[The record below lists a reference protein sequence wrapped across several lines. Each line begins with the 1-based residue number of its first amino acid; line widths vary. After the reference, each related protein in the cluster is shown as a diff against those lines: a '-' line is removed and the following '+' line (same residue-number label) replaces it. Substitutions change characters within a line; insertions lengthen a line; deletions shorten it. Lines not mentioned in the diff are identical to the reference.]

1 MNKTSPNF
9 IFVNFSMRTKKPVRS
24 LQSVLQ
30 LGGILL
36 LSASGVSV
44 VTTPALAN
52 RPAVQFNGTQ
62 LNNAQFN
69 IAKGLAPAQNQQVK
83 VLDQFAGNFRI
94 LGRKD
99 YQNDRE
105 AQFSP
110 VDFAV
115 SEGLLASKYYY
126 PLIGVRQDNRYLTWS
141 MSKLPLPPKKAMQL
155 VSNIHI
161 IPANPKIAAELKQV
175 KQGDLVNLRGDL
187 VEIDDHG
194 WTWRSSLSRTDVG
207 DGACELLRVQS
218 IQWVEK

>member
-1 MNKTSPNF
+1 MRFLHSLLPISSMQNQF
-9 IFVNFSMRTKKPVRS
+9 IQM
-24 LQSVLQ
+24 
-30 LGGILL
+30 GGLFLL
-36 LSASGVSV
+36 LTGLSL
-44 VTTPALAN
+44 PALAN
-52 RPAVQFNGTQ
+52 RPA
-62 LNNAQFN
+62 AQFN
-69 IAKGLAPAQNQQVK
+69 IAQGLPPAQNQQVK

-99 YQNDRE
+99 YHTDRE

-141 MSKLPLPPKKAMQL
+141 MSKLPLPPQKAMQL

-161 IPANPKIAAELKQV
+161 IPANPSVAAELKRV
-175 KQGDLVNLRGDL
+175 KQGDLVKLRGDL
-187 VEIDDHG
+187 VEVADHG